1 MPVIKARAQK
11 QTVRHIGRL
20 FHDNYETL
28 WAYATFIDE
37 DPDYVVNQ
45 LIETVLGRDRDFQA
59 WRRDHPG
66 SHVQEVRRP
75 RARTL
80 PRATAADTGARL
92 SVSQRAEM

>member
-20 FHDNYETL
+20 FRDNHESL

-45 LIETVLGRDRDFQA
+45 LIETTLCKDRDFQA
-59 WRRDHPG
+59 WRKDHPG
-66 SHVQEVRRP
+66 SHVPDLRRP

-80 PRATAADTGARL
+80 RRATAAGTGGRL
-92 SVSQRAEM
+92 SAS

>member
-20 FHDNYETL
+20 FRDNHEAL

-45 LIETVLGRDRDFQA
+45 LIETTLCRDRDFQN
-59 WRRDHPG
+59 WRKDHPG
-66 SHVQEVRRP
+66 SHVPDVRRP

-80 PRATAADTGARL
+80 RHPAATGAGTRL
-92 SVSQRAEM
+92 SAS